1 MLENPIPT
9 KNDVQAF
16 AEQTLIDRIFM
27 GDYQEKRY
35 VAKLNTYKD
44 LIVLNRQE
52 QILAGDLSKVKY
64 QILSDNLNAWC
75 GFTEPNDIGAPAA
88 HCIWTTLDAPN
99 KSATPEAA
107 TTFGEY
113 WFQIKGLRFGI
124 NAVEIQVAVLRP
136 IDPTTSM
143 PSGLAISS
151 LAQQAMDVDTQK
163 IQQYVQE
170 NIIEVDWASLFRQ
183 WKTSINQMAYRF
195 FTTEI
200 TWSNFVH
207 CIQLLGVICIAT
219 AKMSVN
225 FVHCIGEFTLRL
237 VFELTKL
244 TKAASPIVLA
254 VINLLSKMI
263 GGLYILVAMIWKD
276 LFYGDQNKGKVP
288 PTGLNNY
295 GPFNNG
301 RARALTYREN
311 PRPFLQ
317 SSYQRRPTTSSRYN
331 ANT

>member
-1 MLENPIPT
+1 MLENPSSPT
-9 KNDVQAF
+9 SCDVRAF

-35 VAKLNTYKD
+35 VAKLNAYKD

-52 QILAGDLSKVKY
+52 QILAGDLSKVKN
-64 QILSDNLNAWC
+64 QILGDNVNAWC
-75 GFTEPNDIGAPAA
+75 GFTDSNEIGAPAA
-88 HCIWTTLDAPN
+88 HCLWTTLDEPN
-99 KSATPEAA
+99 KVKADAA
-107 TTFGEY
+107 SVVFGEY
-113 WFQIKGLRFGI
+113 WFQIKGLRFAL
-124 NAVEIQVAVLRP
+124 NAVEIQVTVLRP
-136 IDPTTSM
+136 IDPTSPM

-151 LAQQAMDVDTQK
+151 LAQQALEVDTQK

-170 NIIEVDWASLFRQ
+170 NIIEVDWANLFNQ
-183 WKTSINQMAYRF
+183 WKASINQMAYRF

-200 TWSNFVH
+200 TWTNFVH
-207 CIQLLGVICIAT
+207 CIKLLGVFCIAF
-219 AKMSVN
+219 AKLSVH

-263 GGLYILVAMIWKD
+263 GGFYILVAMIWKD
-276 LFYGDQNKGKVP
+276 LFYGDSGNRKNP
-288 PTGLNNY
+288 PSGLNNY
-295 GPFNNG
+295 GFNNG
-301 RARALTYREN
+301 RALTYHEN

-317 SSYQRRPTTSSRYN
+317 SSSQRRPATRYN
-331 ANT
+331 SNT